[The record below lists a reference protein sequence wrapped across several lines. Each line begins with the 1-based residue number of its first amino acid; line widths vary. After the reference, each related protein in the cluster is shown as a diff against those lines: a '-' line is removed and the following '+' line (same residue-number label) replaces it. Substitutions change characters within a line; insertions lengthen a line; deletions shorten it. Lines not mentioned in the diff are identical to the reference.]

1 MQLVKELYPGSIREG
16 RGLKMAP
23 ASQAVVEKGQASPL
37 AADYRVAEGYAFEI
51 ADQPFVRFEQSRGM
65 TK

>member
-1 MQLVKELYPGSIREG
+1 
-16 RGLKMAP
+16 MAH

-37 AADYRVAEGYAFEI
+37 AADYQIAAGYSFET
-51 ADQPFVRFEQSRGM
+51 AHQPFVRLEQLRGM